1 MSTKEGENQAGWN
14 RFRVPFAWE
23 IKVETV
29 TATFQSEGIGNT
41 GPVLPENTLIIE
53 AGDQTRLLQKAEV
66 AKLHSILSKIVVMGN
81 EWVEVGLGNEIRVD
95 QLIPQIPQKQL
106 DILDIVVDI
115 EEEQKLA
122 IKKEKERGLE
132 AEKRLRKEI
141 NGPRQNA
148 ERAQKGAEAARDA
161 TIIIAAEVRTLTGQ
175 VKTDADAVE
184 RRRVEVEELVAK
196 RVPGEPGPAGADG
209 TVGDDGKSAYQ
220 TALDHG
226 FVGSEQEWLNSLKGA
241 TGPAGIVDSAEA
253 KGKIVEEVDRKI
265 DQLTRTTKGL
275 IVTSRKKS
283 NKSIGQQLGRVM
295 GRVKK
300 LEEKSPIPGPQGPQG
315 ETGVTGAQGPK
326 GDKGEKAKKAW
337 LPGAAIAAAL
347 GTIAIII
354 ALNSGD
360 GKTDQ
365 AIATPTPSAA
375 AGTPRP
381 TEIPTTTPI
390 PTEVVKTPNFGVR
403 YDPNTEKCVPV
414 DKATGKA
421 VDTSNTLSIERISY
435 QETGVGVT
443 KIISTILKPGQT
455 AITQGWKVDGQ
466 GNGVFKAIIAH
477 REMTINST
485 ISDGAVEVVD
495 SQNGPLVFC
504 RAVQIAVDKGY
515 AHEKVEIPE
524 AWKVT
529 Q

>member
-23 IKVETV
+23 MKVETV
-29 TATFQSEGIGNT
+29 TVTLQSEGVENAGS
-41 GPVLPENTLIIE
+41 VLPAAPILGPGEQ
-53 AGDQTRLLQKAEV
+53 ARLLESSTVIPPTSGPKVRRERRLPAGKRPE
-66 AKLHSILSKIVVMGN
+66 
-81 EWVEVGLGNEIRVD
+81 LGAVKPKR
-95 QLIPQIPQKQL
+95 
-106 DILDIVVDI
+106 
-115 EEEQKLA
+115 
-122 IKKEKERGLE
+122 KKTVRDMERH
-132 AEKRLRKEI
+132 
-141 NGPRQNA
+141 
-148 ERAQKGAEAARDA
+148 
-161 TIIIAAEVRTLTGQ
+161 
-175 VKTDADAVE
+175 VE
-184 RRRVEVEELVAK
+184 RLE
-196 RVPGEPGPAGADG
+196 
-209 TVGDDGKSAYQ
+209 
-220 TALDHG
+220 
-226 FVGSEQEWLNSLKGA
+226 
-241 TGPAGIVDSAEA
+241 
-253 KGKIVEEVDRKI
+253 
-265 DQLTRTTKGL
+265 RTTKGHRDA
-275 IVTSRKKS
+275 TRKLKDNTRES
-283 NKSIGQQLGRVM
+283 TKI
-295 GRVKK
+295 
-300 LEEKSPIPGPQGPQG
+300 
-315 ETGVTGAQGPK
+315 
-326 GDKGEKAKKAW
+326 AKKAEKGSLSGAKKAEGFAANSKKWSNESRTGARRSEDAATRVEALANQIKTDAEVEAIRQKLLKKKENKEAW
-337 LPGAAIAAAL
+337 LRKEQEAKKTKLQIEKSIKKHEVKKTKREMWLTKQPAKEARRLELEKNRKANEVKRLEWLKKQEAKKVKGVNKMKERNNRGRVIVIRENVTNFVKKEKKKIAGTVLAAAII
-347 GTIAIII
+347 GGAIGG
-354 ALNSGD
+354 AYFYPKPEGNNV
-360 GKTDQ
+360 
-365 AIATPTPSAA
+365 AVVATPTPSAA
-375 AGTPRP
+375 TGTPRP

-403 YDPNTEKCVPV
+403 YDSNTEKCVPV